1 MLIIKLIQF
10 PFYRIFIDIF
20 PDFQIILFIP
30 NHMVV
35 KRPLPDFSMRLVF
48 LTICLPC
55 RERFKRA
62 DHIRYSRGGALLR
75 PVYGQQEVYVIRHDN
90 IFLHANP
97 ISQFQRFDLRLTD
110 TAKRAELSPAP
121 TDIRRRLLLRERQRY
136 FLTSSRRRPRAV
148 SAAPPSSMKSAKFH
162 TSARFLTRRWG
173 NCR

>member
-121 TDIRRRLLLRERQRY
+121 TNIRQNTASVLGADGNKIRRGLCVI
-136 FLTSSRRRPRAV
+136 PRTQAQ
-148 SAAPPSSMKSAKFH
+148 SAFSADLSVRH
-162 TSARFLTRRWG
+162 LSARECGSGF
-173 NCR
+173 

>member
-10 PFYRIFIDIF
+10 PFYRIFVDIF
-20 PDFQIILFIP
+20 PDFQIILFVP
-30 NHMVV
+30 NDMVI

-48 LTICLPC
+48 LTVGLPC

-75 PVYGQQEVYVIRHDN
+75 PVYGQQEMYVIRHDN
-90 IFLHANP
+90 IFLHANS

-121 TDIRRRLLLRERQRY
+121 TNIRQNTASILGADGNKI
-136 FLTSSRRRPRAV
+136 SSRLRIIPRGQTQ
-148 SAAPPSSMKSAKFH
+148 MIF
-162 TSARFLTRRWG
+162 SARSWLHFSARECG
-173 NCR
+173 SGF